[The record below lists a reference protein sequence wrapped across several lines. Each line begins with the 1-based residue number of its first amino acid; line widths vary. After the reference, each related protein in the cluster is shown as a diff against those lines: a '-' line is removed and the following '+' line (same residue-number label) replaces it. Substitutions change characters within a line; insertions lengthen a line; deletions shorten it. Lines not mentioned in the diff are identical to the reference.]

1 MSTKIFE
8 AIDQY
13 WQDDIGL
20 LDQAT
25 NQRELMDRANELRQL
40 RGAIPS
46 SGIQGGS
53 GGGLTSAQTR
63 DAVRDGINLSEAAFA
78 IGTATAAA
86 TGYVIGD
93 RVLVFLGPT
102 GAIGGI
108 NLTGGTVLA
117 SAPSISNFNFAT
129 ATSTTPLTAI
139 ANSTKTI
146 EIPEPGDVAVAGSAT
161 IPMRAAAG
169 ALSLSPTSAERN
181 GIPTTATAVSLTVWP
196 DQETRNNLNNVN
208 QGYLAALQLVYTID
222 GTSPGWGTADL
233 GPNCA
238 PLKYGD
244 RLILSRADALRLRML
259 ANSDTLAA
267 TPVSPGRPQVTFYG
281 LEGTAPPYP
290 IYQAYD
296 WSILPLAQSATAN
309 TVSSW
314 LASTELSLSTDAVA
328 ALPAIPAAAKQAV
341 LQFQYSDENTGRVAR
356 ARIDGQNPT
365 QTTGWFEYNDQ
376 TITLSTRAEVLAYRI
391 RRLDGLG
398 TLTVRIAYYA

>member
-1 MSTKIFE
+1 MSTKIYQ

-20 LDQAT
+20 LDQT
-25 NQRELMDRANELRQL
+25 TTQRELMDRANELRQL
-40 RGAIPS
+40 RGAVPS
-46 SGIQGGS
+46 SASMGGS

-63 DAVRDGINLSEAAFA
+63 DAVRDGVNLSQVGFA
-78 IGTATAAA
+78 IGTATTAT
-86 TGYVIGD
+86 TGYAIGD
-93 RVLVFLGPT
+93 LVLVFLGPT

-139 ANSTKTI
+139 ANSTRTI
-146 EIPEPGDVAVAGSAT
+146 EIPEPEDIAVAGSAT

-169 ALSLSPTSAERN
+169 ALSLSATPAERN
-181 GIPTTATAVSLTVWP
+181 GIPATATAVSLTVWP
-196 DQETRNNLNNVN
+196 DLETRNNLNNVN

-222 GTSPGWGTADL
+222 GTPPSWGTADL
-233 GPNCA
+233 APNGT

-267 TPVSPGRPQVTFYG
+267 TPISPGRPQVTFHG
-281 LEGTAPPYP
+281 LEGTPPPYP

-296 WSILPLAQSATAN
+296 WSILPLGEAATAN

-314 LASTELSLSTDAVA
+314 LSSTELTLSTDAVA
-328 ALPAIPAAAKQAV
+328 QLPSIPAAAKQAV
-341 LQFQYSDENTGRVAR
+341 LQFQYLDETTERVAR
-356 ARIDGQNPT
+356 ARIDGQDPT

-376 TITLSTRAEVLAYRI
+376 TITLSTRAEVLAYRV
-391 RRLDGLG
+391 RRLDGLA
-398 TLTVRIAYYA
+398 TLTIRIAYYA